1 MYTCVLMYI
10 RIFISTYPFTY
21 ARARAHTHTHTHT
34 RTIEHRGH
42 VQRELE
48 AQLNKMCED
57 VLAKQALLEQVLI
70 YLCVRPP

>member
-1 MYTCVLMYI
+1 
-10 RIFISTYPFTY
+10 
-21 ARARAHTHTHTHT
+21 
-34 RTIEHRGH
+34 

-70 YLCVRPP
+70 FFFVRPP